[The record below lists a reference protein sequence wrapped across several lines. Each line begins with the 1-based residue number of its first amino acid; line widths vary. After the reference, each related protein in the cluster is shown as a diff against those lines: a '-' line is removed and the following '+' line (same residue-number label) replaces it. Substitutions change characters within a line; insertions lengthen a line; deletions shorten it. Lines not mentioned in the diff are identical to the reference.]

1 MNGAHNG
8 SLDGKII
15 FPDLKARLGTVAAF
29 DEMQDEDH
37 HMGSTLLLLLLTE
50 VWGCFLR

>member
-1 MNGAHNG
+1 M
-8 SLDGKII
+8 I

-37 HMGSTLLLLLLTE
+37 HMGSTAFAGRGVGLVSE
-50 VWGCFLR
+50 VVLDYMHLICLCVM